1 METVRDRNKVTI
13 NHLWEMV
20 YALSNEMKI
29 INLGWPWRSLT
40 TSMVGYLRSS
50 WTSCNLVIYF
60 FSMQD
65 LRSPSADCRKILLHG
80 RKHVQFYN
88 PGL

>member
-29 INLGWPWRSLT
+29 INLG
-40 TSMVGYLRSS
+40 
-50 WTSCNLVIYF
+50 
-60 FSMQD
+60 
-65 LRSPSADCRKILLHG
+65 
-80 RKHVQFYN
+80 
-88 PGL
+88 